1 MTKLTKR
8 SAGRRG
14 GLATL
19 ARHGRQHM
27 QAIGRR
33 GAQVFWRRYHLVPC
47 DLADFAIVE
56 RETGKVI
63 NLLYQSGRLK
73 AALTQKQTAMSK
85 QTHGGLAEGTSNSDE
100 RKSRNES

>member
-1 MTKLTKR
+1 MRTKHTKQ

-27 QAIGRR
+27 QTIGRR

-56 RETGKVI
+56 RSSGKVI
-63 NLLYQSGRLK
+63 NLLYQSGPLK
-73 AALTQKQTAMSK
+73 AALTQKQTAVSLDP
-85 QTHGGLAEGTSNSDE
+85 HGGNFEATPSE
-100 RKSRNES
+100 RMTRHGS